1 MKKAKKL
8 ELLENTVTENGYKLR
23 YEKGNFLGGD
33 CRLKE
38 DNIIVVNKFLP
49 IEGKIFTIAR
59 VLHKLNPAD
68 CSPEVKKIIEDSGFS
83 TGNQL
88 PLIENAE

>member
-8 ELLENTVTENGYKLR
+8 ALLENAVTQNGFKLR

-33 CRLKE
+33 CRLRN

-49 IEGKIFTIAR
+49 IEGKIFTIAS

-68 CSPEVKKIIEDSGFS
+68 CPPEVKKIIEDSGLNS
-83 TGNQL
+83 GNQL
-88 PLIENAE
+88 PLIESE

>member
-8 ELLENTVTENGYKLR
+8 ALLENAVTQNGFKLR

-33 CRLKE
+33 CRLRD

-68 CSPEVKKIIEDSGFS
+68 CPPEVKKIIEDSGLNS
-83 TGNQL
+83 GNQL
-88 PLIENAE
+88 PLIESE

>member
-1 MKKAKKL
+1 MKKTKKL
-8 ELLENTVTENGYKLR
+8 ELLEDAVIQNGFKLR

-33 CRLKE
+33 CRLRD

-59 VLHKLNPAD
+59 VLYKLDPAD
-68 CSPEVKKIIEDSGFS
+68 CSSEVKKIIEDSGLS
-83 TGNQL
+83 TDDRL
-88 PLIENAE
+88 PLIESE

>member
-8 ELLENTVTENGYKLR
+8 ALLENAVTQNGFKLR

-33 CRLKE
+33 CRLRN

-68 CSPEVKKIIEDSGFS
+68 CSSEVKKIIEDSGLNS
-83 TGNQL
+83 GNQL
-88 PLIENAE
+88 PLIENE

>member
-8 ELLENTVTENGYKLR
+8 ALLENAVTQNGFKLR

-33 CRLKE
+33 CRLRN

-68 CSPEVKKIIEDSGFS
+68 CPPEVKKIIEDSGLNS
-83 TGNQL
+83 GSQL
-88 PLIENAE
+88 PLIENE

>member
-8 ELLENTVTENGYKLR
+8 ALLENAVTQNGFKLR

-33 CRLKE
+33 CRLRN

-59 VLHKLNPAD
+59 VLHKLNPTD
-68 CSPEVKKIIEDSGFS
+68 CPPEVKKIIEDSGLNS
-83 TGNQL
+83 GNQL
-88 PLIENAE
+88 PLIESE

>member
-1 MKKAKKL
+1 MKKTKKL
-8 ELLENTVTENGYKLR
+8 ELLEHAVTKTGYKLR

-33 CRLKE
+33 CRLRD

-49 IEGKIFTIAR
+49 IESKIYTIAR

-68 CSPEVKKIIEDSGFS
+68 CPAEVRKIIEDAGFS
-83 TGNQL
+83 ADNQL
-88 PLIENAE
+88 PLIEKE

>member
-8 ELLENTVTENGYKLR
+8 ELLETAVTKSGFKLR
-23 YEKGNFLGGD
+23 YEKGNFLGGN
-33 CRLKE
+33 CRLRD

-59 VLHKLNPAD
+59 VLHKLNPVD
-68 CSPEVKKIIEDSGFS
+68 CPPEVKKIIEDFGF
-83 TGNQL
+83 TTDNQL
-88 PLIENAE
+88 PLIENE

>member
-1 MKKAKKL
+1 MKKTKKL
-8 ELLENTVTENGYKLR
+8 ELLETTVTQSGYKLR

-33 CRLKE
+33 CRLRE

-59 VLHKLNPAD
+59 VLHKLNFAG
-68 CSPEVKKIIEDSGFS
+68 CAPEVKKIIEDAGFN
-83 TGNQL
+83 TVNQL
-88 PLIENAE
+88 PLIKNE

>member
-33 CRLKE
+33 CRLKK

-59 VLHKLNPAD
+59 VLHKLNPAN
-68 CSPEVKKIIEDSGFS
+68 CPHEVKKIIEDSGFN

-88 PLIENAE
+88 SLMENES